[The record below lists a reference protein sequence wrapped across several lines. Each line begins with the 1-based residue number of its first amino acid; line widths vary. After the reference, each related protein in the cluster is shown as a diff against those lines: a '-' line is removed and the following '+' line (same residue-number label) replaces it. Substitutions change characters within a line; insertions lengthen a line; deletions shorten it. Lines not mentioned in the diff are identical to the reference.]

1 MTSPLFDYFAIKLRI
16 GCALCIALLACTA
29 MTAQAAQTA
38 PASASSEQKRVSIA
52 HLFEAIKGLVPEIA
66 ASNEIK
72 ADYQA
77 LLKAHA
83 LRHSDLLYADYVR
96 VRIAFDATRAG
107 GLWGVAWRITDE
119 EPQSD
124 LIWQQWRSQSKGAL
138 SQTTAIAECDELSAL
153 TAVVARGIGLS
164 KFSEIGMLWPTSNHT
179 VAVWTINQDKFG
191 LDVLQRQNKFGLD
204 VLPRQN
210 KPVRI
215 VLPTSQIFL
224 DPQQSLDTR
233 AFDPWKQKT
242 IFDYR
247 RKDVALT
254 ESLPATLASYFVA
267 QVKAHAGRSQRELQ
281 QMRNVRE
288 RLQRSA
294 VN

>member
-1 MTSPLFDYFAIKLRI
+1 MESPLIDYFAIKLRF
-16 GCALCIALLACTA
+16 CCLLCIALFACTA
-29 MTAQAAQTA
+29 IASQTA
-38 PASASSEQKRVSIA
+38 LAPTVSAAIDQKRISIA
-52 HLFEAIKGLVPEIA
+52 QVFDAIKSLVPEIA
-66 ASNEIK
+66 ASTAVK

-77 LLKAHA
+77 LLQSHA
-83 LRHSDLLYADYVR
+83 LRHSDVLYADYVR
-96 VRIAFDATRAG
+96 LRIAFEATRAG
-107 GLWGVAWRITDE
+107 GLWGVAWRITDKD
-119 EPQSD
+119 PQSD
-124 LIWQQWRSQSKGAL
+124 LIWQQWQSQSSSAL

-164 KFSEIGMLWPTSNHT
+164 KQSEIGMLWPTSNHT
-179 VAVWTINQDKFG
+179 VAVWTIVQGKFG
-191 LDVLQRQNKFGLD
+191 LDVSPKR
-204 VLPRQN
+204 N

-254 ESLPATLASYFVA
+254 ETLPSALASYFVA
-267 QVKAHAGRSQRELQ
+267 QIKAHAGRSQLELQ
-281 QMRNVRE
+281 QMRNKRE
-288 RLQRSA
+288 RLQRSL